1 MKERRQFVR
10 KEQDSKFRRCQP
22 WVVPIA
28 NKSTVSSNIL
38 DNDKAQK
45 ALQKLAVN
53 RLNDPNKVTLD
64 KKKQNQLLE
73 VKNAIEKNNPSIPD
87 ARNQNPFEITQKTKK
102 KIMDQIKNQQAIDL
116 ICFEFMISDV
126 KFQKEVF
133 SNKNLNENIIFIDFL
148 RKNIDKML
156 ASAAKKNEKENE
168 SRKPFDP
175 DKVLISKE
183 KKRTEVNLHP
193 GVFKFKNG
201 TLVIPKDIWVK
212 VYSGGLPSL
221 GRRSR

>member
-1 MKERRQFVR
+1 VKERRQFVR

-22 WVVPIA
+22 WGVPIA

-45 ALQKLAVN
+45 ALQKKAVN

-73 VKNAIEKNNPSIPD
+73 VKNAIEKNHTSIPD

-102 KIMDQIKNQQAIDL
+102 KILDQIKKQQPIDL

-126 KFQKEVF
+126 NFQKEVF
-133 SNKNLNENIIFIDFL
+133 NSRDLKDNQLFIDFL
-148 RKNIDKML
+148 RKNIDSML
-156 ASAAKKNEKENE
+156 AVGKKNETEND
-168 SRKPFDP
+168 SKKPFDP
-175 DKVLISKE
+175 DKVLISRK
-183 KKRTEVNLHP
+183 KKRPEVNLHP

-201 TLVIPKDIWVK
+201 TLEIPKDIWVK